1 MESRQDSGMRSFAL
15 GALGVLGMLWV
26 AAFPGR
32 ARADSDS
39 LTDLLGP
46 REIAVGEA
54 MRGGATGEA
63 GAAQNPS
70 GLSLNRELVFEGG
83 YGYRPTDSASLIG
96 VSACDSTN
104 AVPGCFFYNYAGVN
118 PDQGGVSVHRS
129 THVVG
134 TALSRMLV
142 PRILLGTTTKYY
154 HVTSNAPGESNASGF
169 TFDLGMT
176 VRVTQIINLGVS
188 AQNLW
193 ATKPS
198 PEFPRAVG
206 GGLYARPV
214 PMLGLSLDARWR
226 LDGTDHSARYGGGA
240 ELFLSGSGG
249 QSGYP
254 IRVGALH
261 DDGLGGTYLSAGLG
275 FASATW
281 GIDLTGRHEIKGGSE
296 NLIIASMRF
305 YGPRLPAPTVE

>member
-1 MESRQDSGMRSFAL
+1 MRSSVL
-15 GALGVLGMLWV
+15 GAFGVLGLLWV
-26 AAFPGR
+26 AALPGR
-32 ARADSDS
+32 ARAETDS

-63 GAAQNPS
+63 GAAENPS

-104 AVPGCFFYNYAGVN
+104 ALPGCFFYNYAGVN
-118 PDQGGVSVHRS
+118 PEQGGMTVHRA
-129 THVVG
+129 THVAG
-134 TALSRMLV
+134 LALSRMLV

-154 HVTSNAPGESNASGF
+154 HFTSDAPGESNASGF
-169 TFDLGMT
+169 AFDLGLT
-176 VRVTQIINLGVS
+176 VRLTQIINLGVS

-193 ATKPS
+193 ATKTS

-214 PMLGLSLDARWR
+214 PMLALSFDARWR
-226 LDGTDHSARYGGGA
+226 LDGSGQRARSARFGGGA

-261 DDGLGGTYLSAGLG
+261 DDGLGATYLSAGLG
-275 FASATW
+275 FAATTW
-281 GIDLTGRHEIKGGSE
+281 GIDLAGRHEVKGGSE

-305 YGPRLPAPTVE
+305 FGPRLPAPAIE

>member
-1 MESRQDSGMRSFAL
+1 MRSFAR
-15 GALGVLGMLWV
+15 GVLGVLGMLWL
-26 AAFPGR
+26 AALPGR

-54 MRGGATGEA
+54 MRGGATGQT

-70 GLSLNRELVFEGG
+70 GVSLNRELVFEGG
-83 YGYRPTDSASLIG
+83 YGYRSSDSASLIG

-118 PDQGGVSVHRS
+118 PEMGGETVHRS
-129 THVVG
+129 THVAG

-142 PRILLGTTTKYY
+142 PRILVGATTKYY
-154 HVTSNAPGESNASGF
+154 HFTSSAPAESNASGF

-193 ATKPS
+193 ATTSS
-198 PEFPRAVG
+198 PEFPRAIG

-214 PMLGLSLDARWR
+214 PMLGLGFDARWR
-226 LDGTDHSARYGGGA
+226 LDGADHRARYGGGA
-240 ELFLSGSGG
+240 ELFLSGSGS

-281 GIDLTGRHEIKGGSE
+281 GIDVAGRHEVKGGSE
-296 NLIIASMRF
+296 DLIIASMRF
-305 YGPRLPAPTVE
+305 YGPRLPAPAVD